1 MDFIVAFAFYWG
13 VWLVVPILIDGFTT
27 IVSLA
32 AVLITRARDLRKI
45 DLTLDYHPLVSIIV
59 PVYQSADTLEA
70 CIQSIAAQDYP
81 GKRMEVLFIDNGST
95 DDSFAI
101 FSRLQGQTPLRL
113 HWHSII
119 NRGKA
124 WALNAGIHLTRG
136 EYVFNVD
143 SDVVLDPQA
152 IRRVVETM
160 VSEPDLGAVTGA
172 IEVLPPEGGAHWL
185 HRTLAE
191 CEFYEY
197 ITAFHV
203 GREQQTLLQNLYTLS
218 GAFTAFRREVLFRT
232 FLYSNETITE
242 DTDLTFEL
250 YERVLDKRIGCV
262 SSAIAYVHPIP
273 SVGALYS
280 QRVRWQHGQIEVS
293 ARHESLLKGSFW
305 RLSGF
310 SPARVLAIDHTLA
323 FPRLVWTFLLPVLAF
338 FGYSL
343 AMILMA
349 WIVLYAFY
357 LLIDLA
363 WVGVAWLGTNE
374 HARRRLRQI
383 WWLLPVLPLYRMLIF
398 WFRFSGFLQA
408 VAEPGV
414 WRSANPV
421 EQLRQAYAQVHAK
434 GSAFFERPTHPA
446 EKSIKPDY

>member
-1 MDFIVAFAFYWG
+1 M
-13 VWLVVPILIDGFTT
+13 
-27 IVSLA
+27 
-32 AVLITRARDLRKI
+32 
-45 DLTLDYHPLVSIIV
+45 
-59 PVYQSADTLEA
+59 SA
-70 CIQSIAAQDYP
+70 
-81 GKRMEVLFIDNGST
+81 GST
-95 DDSFAI
+95 AK
-101 FSRLQGQTPLRL
+101 SR
-113 HWHSII
+113 
-119 NRGKA
+119 
-124 WALNAGIHLTRG
+124 
-136 EYVFNVD
+136 
-143 SDVVLDPQA
+143 
-152 IRRVVETM
+152 
-160 VSEPDLGAVTGA
+160 
-172 IEVLPPEGGAHWL
+172 
-185 HRTLAE
+185 
-191 CEFYEY
+191 
-197 ITAFHV
+197 
-203 GREQQTLLQNLYTLS
+203 
-218 GAFTAFRREVLFRT
+218 
-232 FLYSNETITE
+232 
-242 DTDLTFEL
+242 
-250 YERVLDKRIGCV
+250 
-262 SSAIAYVHPIP
+262 
-273 SVGALYS
+273 
-280 QRVRWQHGQIEVS
+280 VS

-363 WVGVAWLGTNE
+363 WVGVAWLDTNE

-421 EQLRQAYAQVHAK
+421 EQLRQAYAQMLAK
-434 GSAFFERPTHPA
+434 GGAFFERPTHPA